1 MLKIRD
7 KATEKALCAGVIQ
20 AVLWGIGVSVRG
32 LLQEP
37 GALSWLDWFLQLT
50 LGMLAA
56 MVVPPLL
63 VRGTDW
69 MTRRI
74 EGMRRRPGRVL
85 QG

>member
-7 KATEKALCAGVIQ
+7 KATESALCTGMIL
-20 AVLWGIGVSVRG
+20 AVLWGIGVSMRG

-37 GALSWLDWFLQLT
+37 GALSWADWFLQLT
-50 LGMLAA
+50 LGIVAA

-63 VRGTDW
+63 VRSTDW
-69 MTRRI
+69 TARRI
-74 EGMRRRPGRVL
+74 EVMRRRPSRVP

>member
-7 KATEKALCAGVIQ
+7 KATESALCAGVIL

-50 LGMLAA
+50 LGILTA

-69 MTRRI
+69 TTRRI
-74 EGMRRRPGRVL
+74 EGMRRRSSRVL

>member
-7 KATEKALCAGVIQ
+7 KATESALCAGVIL

-50 LGMLAA
+50 LGILAA

-63 VRGTDW
+63 VRSTDW
-69 MTRRI
+69 ATRRI
-74 EGMRRRPGRVL
+74 EGKRRRSGRVL

>member
-1 MLKIRD
+1 MLKIQD
-7 KATEKALCAGVIQ
+7 KATESALCAGVIL
-20 AVLWGIGVSVRG
+20 AVLWGIGVSVRS

-50 LGMLAA
+50 VGILAA

-63 VRGTDW
+63 VRSTDW
-69 MTRRI
+69 MARRI
-74 EGMRRRPGRVL
+74 EGRRSGRVL

>member
-7 KATEKALCAGVIQ
+7 AATESALCTGVIL
-20 AVLWGIGVSVRG
+20 ALLWGIGVSVRG

-37 GALSWLDWFLQLT
+37 GALVWSDWFLQLT
-50 LGMLAA
+50 LGIFVA

-63 VRGTDW
+63 VRCTDW

-74 EGMRRRPGRVL
+74 EGMRRRPSRVA